1 MIYIICPFRLSG
13 FVYNTFAFILRN
25 DNHFIYFFLSE
36 ADVLQWLSSQVDTS
50 KNFRICITRNDLVQ
64 RGFIQWQR
72 QKKASPV
79 NKLHVTFIGEAG
91 IDTGALSKEF
101 LTGIAMYIV
110 LTVQILNMAKS
121 N

>member
-1 MIYIICPFRLSG
+1 MIYILCPFRLSG

-79 NKLHVTFIGEAG
+79 NKRHVIFIGEAG

-101 LTGIAMYIV
+101 LTDIAMYIV

>member
-1 MIYIICPFRLSG
+1 M
-13 FVYNTFAFILRN
+13 
-25 DNHFIYFFLSE
+25 
-36 ADVLQWLSSQVDTS
+36 
-50 KNFRICITRNDLVQ
+50 
-64 RGFIQWQR
+64 
-72 QKKASPV
+72 

>member
-1 MIYIICPFRLSG
+1 MIYILCPFRLSG

-25 DNHFIYFFLSE
+25 NNNFTYILSE

-50 KNFRICITRNDLVQ
+50 KDFRICITRNDLVQ
-64 RGFIQWQR
+64 RGFIQWQQ

>member
-1 MIYIICPFRLSG
+1 MIYILCPFRLSG

-25 DNHFIYFFLSE
+25 DNHFIYILSE

-50 KNFRICITRNDLVQ
+50 KDFRICITRNDLVQ

>member
-1 MIYIICPFRLSG
+1 M
-13 FVYNTFAFILRN
+13 
-25 DNHFIYFFLSE
+25 
-36 ADVLQWLSSQVDTS
+36 LQWLLSQVDTS

-79 NKLHVTFIGEAG
+79 NKLHVTFIEAG
-91 IDTGALSKEF
+91 IDTGALSKEV